1 MKSIAILLQAIVLL
15 FASSAALASPQGGQ
29 SWSEEPWTGTAN
41 SSSQALKETTL
52 SDPITFNLSGKEPQF
67 IRIGETQYN
76 YSEYVSCGRF
86 APALPELWIRNSE
99 AWSRC
104 EEVTAGQD
112 VELIAHASKDGNA
125 DIYLISYANSTIAH
139 WNFKSLADYYY
150 RLSLIPEETG
160 RLFLLL
166 AQGNEPGNAL
176 ILDVLPRQAESPSS
190 ESTLNVGDI
199 RIGEALITVKSERF
213 SGYDVYVD
221 GVFFSS
227 DSADGSLDG
236 VASFTVGGE
245 KVHTITVYQRDIQG
259 AIINRSE
266 HTKSFKR
273 DTAYT
278 LWIA

>member
-1 MKSIAILLQAIVLL
+1 MKAIAILLQVIVLL
-15 FASSAALASPQGGQ
+15 FAASAALASPQDGQ
-29 SWSEEPWTGTAN
+29 SWSEQPWTGAAN
-41 SSSQALKETTL
+41 SSPQALRETTL
-52 SDPITFNLSGKEPQF
+52 SDPITFNLSGKEPRF

-76 YSEYVSCGRF
+76 YSEYVSAPGRL
-86 APALPELWIRNSE
+86 APALPELWIRDGE
-99 AWSRC
+99 AWSRH
-104 EEVTAGQD
+104 EEVTAGED
-112 VELIAHASKDGNA
+112 VELIAHAPKDGNA
-125 DIYLISYANSTIAH
+125 DLYLISYANSTIAH

-160 RLFLLL
+160 RLFLLM

-176 ILDVLPRQAESPSS
+176 ILDVLPRQTDSLSA
-190 ESTLNVGDI
+190 STLNVDDI

-245 KVHTITVYQRDIQG
+245 KVHTITIYQRDIQG
-259 AIINRSE
+259 AIINKSE

>member
-1 MKSIAILLQAIVLL
+1 IQ
-15 FASSAALASPQGGQ
+15 
-29 SWSEEPWTGTAN
+29 
-41 SSSQALKETTL
+41 
-52 SDPITFNLSGKEPQF
+52 
-67 IRIGETQYN
+67 IGETQYN
-76 YSEYVSCGRF
+76 YSEYVSSGRF
-86 APALPELWIRNSE
+86 APVLPELWIRNGDL
-99 AWSRC
+99 WSRH
-104 EEVTAGQD
+104 EEVTAGED
-112 VELIAHASKDGNA
+112 VELIAHAPKDGNA
-125 DIYLISYANSTIAH
+125 DLYLISYANSTISH
-139 WNFKSLADYYY
+139 WNLKSLADYYY
-150 RLSLIPEETG
+150 RLNLVPEETG

-166 AQGNEPGNAL
+166 AQGSEPGNAL
-176 ILDVLPRQAESPSS
+176 ILDVLPRETDSS
-190 ESTLNVGDI
+190 STSTLNVDDI

-227 DSADGSLDG
+227 DLADGSLDG

-259 AIINRSE
+259 AIINKSE